1 MEELDKLTT
10 LIKSQL
16 EAKGRRRVRLAQ
28 LPWPQK
34 VKAVVQMQKMAYPI
48 VKNRNKRACVWDIGL

>member
-1 MEELDKLTT
+1 MEELDKLTPS
-10 LIKSQL
+10 IKGIL
-16 EAKGRRRVRLAQ
+16 EAKGRRRARLAQ